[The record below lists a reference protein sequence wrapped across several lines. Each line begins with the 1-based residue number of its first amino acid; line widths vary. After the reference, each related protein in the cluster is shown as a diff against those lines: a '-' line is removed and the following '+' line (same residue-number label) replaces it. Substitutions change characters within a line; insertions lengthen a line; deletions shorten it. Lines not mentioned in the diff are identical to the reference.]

1 MEEVDSTWRKARKRP
16 VVIDV
21 RGPITAEEKIDT
33 REGALIAAPGY
44 YIIRGGAGRALP
56 DRTRRF
62 L

>member
-1 MEEVDSTWRKARKRP
+1 MEEADSPWRKARKRP

-33 REGALIAAPGY
+33 REGLLRRLHYPW
-44 YIIRGGAGRALP
+44 GAGRALP
-56 DRTRRF
+56 DRTRHF